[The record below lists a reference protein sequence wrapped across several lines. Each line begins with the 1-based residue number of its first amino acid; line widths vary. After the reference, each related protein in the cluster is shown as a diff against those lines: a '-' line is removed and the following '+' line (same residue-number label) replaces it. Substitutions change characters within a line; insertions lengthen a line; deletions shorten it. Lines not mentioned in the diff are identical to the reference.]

1 MNFLG
6 TPQLRAGVDV
16 LFFSKCLFL
25 KHPSVHGGINLIS
38 FEKKVFLRNVLMV
51 SPYNTLLFFDA
62 SFRADIGIPS
72 FVSKTSLS
80 AHKSGPSNIFLGGG
94 GGDIANVL

>member
-38 FEKKVFLRNVLMV
+38 FEKKSVFEERPNGEPLQH
-51 SPYNTLLFFDA
+51 T
-62 SFRADIGIPS
+62 
-72 FVSKTSLS
+72 T
-80 AHKSGPSNIFLGGG
+80 IF
-94 GGDIANVL
+94 